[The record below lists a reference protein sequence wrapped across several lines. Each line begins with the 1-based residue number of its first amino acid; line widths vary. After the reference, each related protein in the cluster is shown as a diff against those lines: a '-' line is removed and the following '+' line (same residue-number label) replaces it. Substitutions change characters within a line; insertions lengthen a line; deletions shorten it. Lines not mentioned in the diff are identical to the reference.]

1 MKPVNNRQFF
11 LTASLLMALAA
22 NISWDQVGLVK
33 VAVSTPTVVSLSLS
47 SNRDPAANEP
57 KPAEANAVKP
67 KKKKAKKQTRNSQA
81 SADAKAE
88 ELAKKE
94 EALKAKEAE
103 LAAKEAKLAKPA
115 QEGNS
120 ENNISICGHDGK
132 VALKQG
138 EKNTQF
144 TLDVS
149 SCTNGTC
156 DKKTIGGSFDQKVES
171 ITDLVKKA
179 VQASVAKDPR
189 FQEFC
194 KNEIKVNVAD
204 NEKPTEKKQ
213 ELNLTCK
220 FDQELPDVKR
230 KLDATE
236 RLKCLSASL
245 EKATDKKGNRK
256 DEEIRG
262 ILFTIARNAKE
273 AMRECVKQAIGTDS
287 GDADREKLK
296 DCRDEADSFK
306 DSFEVA
312 CSDDSTKCTKAA
324 KEITAYTHGINFE
337 QQSLQGQLD
346 LNSMSQRFEQAKAQV
361 ENAQLAYQTFP
372 NFTNSTRLM
381 QAQWNLSNLS
391 NRLGLSANQT
401 YTKVA
406 NAYSNFLTKDASI
419 LPATDS
425 AQFKADYEAFTAYYK
440 GLPYAGDIRMADD
453 IAQGSNINSGVQLT
467 QQQASDVWAA
477 RSHNQRSGN
486 YGNLGTTLPSISTPS
501 SIINN
506 NGGQRT
512 FVSPASASW
521 TPNTS
526 FASNQFSNVGR
537 AFGQTNFAMGNTSAF
552 NNNGTCNTSGNAF
565 RFGNGLTAGCSLT
578 GASFNTGNNFMNN
591 RFLTTGASTPVSTGS
606 RSFGG
611 SGS

>member
-11 LTASLLMALAA
+11 LTASLLLALAA
-22 NISWDQVGLVK
+22 NTSWDQVGLVK

-47 SNRDPAANEP
+47 SVRDPAATE
-57 KPAEANAVKP
+57 KPAAAKP
-67 KKKKAKKQTRNSQA
+67 AAKAKKSKSAQTNKQA
-81 SADAKAE
+81 Q
-88 ELAKKE
+88 
-94 EALKAKEAE
+94 E
-103 LAAKEAKLAKPA
+103 LAAKIKELEAREAKLKA
-115 QEGNS
+115 QEDAAKKADEQRAAAQANPS

-132 VALKQG
+132 VVLKQG

-149 SCTNGTC
+149 TCANGTC
-156 DKKTIGGSFDQKVES
+156 TPKTIGGSFDQRVEA
-171 ITDLVKKA
+171 ITTSVKEA

-194 KNEIKVNVAD
+194 KNELKVNVAAQD
-204 NEKPTEKKQ
+204 KPVEKKE
-213 ELNLTCK
+213 ELNLSCK
-220 FDQELPDVKR
+220 FDQDLPGTKR

-245 EKATDKKGNRK
+245 ETATDKKGNRK

-273 AMRECVKQAIGTDS
+273 AMRECVKQAIGTEA

-419 LPATDS
+419 LPTTDS
-425 AQFKADYEAFTAYYK
+425 AQFKADYDAFTAYYK

-453 IAQGSNINSGVQLT
+453 VAQGSINNSGVQLT
-467 QQQASDVWAA
+467 PQQAADVWSA

-486 YGNLGTTLPSISTPS
+486 YGNLGTSLPSISTPS
-501 SIINN
+501 SVINN
-506 NGGQRT
+506 NGGQRS
-512 FVSPASASW
+512 FVSPTSSSW

-537 AFGQTNFAMGNTSAF
+537 AFGQTNFATGNTVSNF
-552 NNNGTCNTSGNAF
+552 GNTGTCNNNGNAF
-565 RFGNGLTAGCSLT
+565 RFGNGLTAGCTLT
-578 GASFNTGNNFMNN
+578 GSSMNIGNNFLNN
-591 RFLTTGASTPVSTGS
+591 RFLTTGASTSLPTGS
-606 RSFGG
+606 RAFGG